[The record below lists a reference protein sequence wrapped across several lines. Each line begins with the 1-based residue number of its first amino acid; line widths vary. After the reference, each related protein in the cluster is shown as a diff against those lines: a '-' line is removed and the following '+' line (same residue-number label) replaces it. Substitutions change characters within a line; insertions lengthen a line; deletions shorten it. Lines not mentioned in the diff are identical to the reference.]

1 VSEEGKPAGARASHQ
16 LIVQPDKN
24 GSSEVYSNLMMVN
37 HRKGEFVLD
46 WLFVQPQAG
55 PEGQPVASLKS
66 RVVTSP
72 EHLKRVVRA
81 LSDNLT
87 RYEAKFGVIE
97 EGSDPQHSLH

>member
-1 VSEEGKPAGARASHQ
+1 VSEEGKPAGGRASRQ

-24 GSSEVYSNLMMVN
+24 GSSEAYSNLMMVN

-55 PEGQPVASLKS
+55 SEGQPVASLKS

-81 LSDNLT
+81 LTDNLS

>member
-1 VSEEGKPAGARASHQ
+1 VSDDDKTAARDAPRQ
-16 LIVQPDKN
+16 LMVQPDPT

-55 PEGQPVASLKS
+55 PGGQPVAALRA

-81 LSDNLT
+81 LTDNLA
-87 RYEAKFGVIE
+87 RYEGKFGVIE
-97 EGSDPQHSLH
+97 EGADPHHSLH